1 MNDSDL
7 HSQLINI
14 TALAT
19 NYCASLENVLE
30 FERFDFINNILNLL
44 PRIYWNFSDV
54 VVENVSLSPDDEF
67 DFLPSYIDEDMYES
81 VRRGVA
87 ALLEDEDVY
96 LETFEEDMKYSDTPI
111 AASISEGLA
120 DIYQHLYDFV
130 AIVRESDGEQLQD
143 AYRECH
149 DSFVGSWSQT
159 LCNVMR
165 ALNHLRYNL

>member
-30 FERFDFINNILNLL
+30 FERFDFINNILSLL

-87 ALLEDEDVY
+87 AHPQ
-96 LETFEEDMKYSDTPI
+96 S
-111 AASISEGLA
+111 SE
-120 DIYQHLYDFV
+120 I
-130 AIVRESDGEQLQD
+130 
-143 AYRECH
+143 
-149 DSFVGSWSQT
+149 
-159 LCNVMR
+159 
-165 ALNHLRYNL
+165 

>member
-30 FERFDFINNILNLL
+30 FERFYFINNILNFL
-44 PRIYWNFSDV
+44 PRIYCNFSDV

>member
-96 LETFEEDMKYSDTPI
+96 L
-111 AASISEGLA
+111 A

-165 ALNHLRYNL
+165 ALNHQRYNL